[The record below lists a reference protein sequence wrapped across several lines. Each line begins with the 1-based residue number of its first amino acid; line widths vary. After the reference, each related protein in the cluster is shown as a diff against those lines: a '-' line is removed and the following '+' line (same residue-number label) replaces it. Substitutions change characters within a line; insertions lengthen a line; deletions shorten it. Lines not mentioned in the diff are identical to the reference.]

1 MHIQQPEYNQHG
13 QTAGEDNGTA
23 YKVQQDVSE
32 GMVRRATAETTRMA
46 TDNTA
51 TRVIPRYTQRQHRVH
66 AEQLRRGKRATHIQG
81 LRDPKDATESR
92 ILERKRR
99 RKYATQK
106 EFLRIF

>member
-51 TRVIPRYTQRQHRVH
+51 TRVIPGHTRGEHKVH
-66 AEQLRRGKRATHIQG
+66 AGQLRRGKRATHIQG
-81 LRDPKDATESR
+81 L
-92 ILERKRR
+92 
-99 RKYATQK
+99 
-106 EFLRIF
+106 